1 MSNEIVEKVLKII
14 ISSTRPMPAYF
25 TRNGDREKSF
35 CVDFDI
41 HKDDEYEMASEVFHS
56 VADYTEKGIGE
67 TLFTVRTKFAEDIML
82 GSYIITFLDH
92 PEFID
97 DLNNKLIN
105 YNIESF
111 STIDRVEEMA
121 STLTTKKY
129 FEHCSQ
135 FGGELAVWR
144 KTKKNKPKNYFN
156 IIIERENKLTNN

>member
-1 MSNEIVEKVLKII
+1 MSKENIQKVIDIV

-25 TRNGDREKSF
+25 TGNGDRKKSF

-41 HKDDEYEMASEVFHS
+41 KENDEYEMASEVFHS
-56 VADYTEKGIGE
+56 VADYTEKGMDE

-82 GSYIITFLDH
+82 GSYIITFLGH

-111 STIDRVEEMA
+111 SIIDRVGEMA
-121 STLTTKKY
+121 NTQITKEY
-129 FEHCSQ
+129 FEHCSK
-135 FGGELAVWR
+135 FGGELAAWR
-144 KTKKNKPKNYFN
+144 KTKKNRPKNYFN